1 MWNSVKINNKC
12 LVKFKAI
19 SSKIDDYY
27 NINIAW
33 GLNFLLSF
41 SAWLIFFKFPW
52 YSYCNKNNWFPSNS
66 TDNGDDFQTPMST
79 PPSEAEDEG
88 KGATTTTAA
97 DLSSLS
103 LSEAQLY
110 DRLYERCVT

>member
-1 MWNSVKINNKC
+1 
-12 LVKFKAI
+12 
-19 SSKIDDYY
+19 
-27 NINIAW
+27 
-33 GLNFLLSF
+33 
-41 SAWLIFFKFPW
+41 
-52 YSYCNKNNWFPSNS
+52 
-66 TDNGDDFQTPMST
+66 MST

-88 KGATTTTAA
+88 KGATTTTAP

>member
-1 MWNSVKINNKC
+1 MLNSVKVNNKC

-19 SSKIDDYY
+19 SSKADDYY
-27 NINIAW
+27 NINFI
-33 GLNFLLSF
+33 LLGV
-41 SAWLIFFKFPW
+41 LIFYCLILPDWFYFKFPW
-52 YSYCNKNNWFPSNS
+52 YSNKNSWFPSDS

-88 KGATTTTAA
+88 KGVTTTTAA

-110 DRLYERCVT
+110 DRLYER

>member
-1 MWNSVKINNKC
+1 MWISVKVNNKC

-19 SSKIDDYY
+19 SSKIDECN

-33 GLNFLLSF
+33 GLNFLWSY
-41 SAWLIFFKFPW
+41 SAWLIFFKSPW
-52 YSYCNKNNWFPSNS
+52 YSNKNSWFPSNS